1 MPTKLAARTTYEV
14 FTDHL
19 HLREEGQIAEDIARN
34 YAEDAVLL
42 TGYGIFSGHDGIRAS
57 AELLDQQLQGARYMY
72 RSRLVHGKIAFL
84 EWEAG
89 GHRMYVSNGA
99 DSYFIENGLIHVQ
112 TIHYTLLSAPCEGPG
127 ER

>member
-19 HLREEGQIAEDIARN
+19 RLREQGRIAEDLERN

-57 AELLDQQLQGARYMY
+57 AELLEQQLQGARYMY
-72 RSRLVHGKIAFL
+72 RSRLVHDKMAFL

-89 GHRMYVSNGA
+89 GQRMYVSNGA
-99 DSYFIENGLIHVQ
+99 DSYFIEDGVIHVQ
-112 TIHYTLLSAPCEGPG
+112 TIHYTLLSAPCRSET
-127 ER
+127 E